1 MGSNSSLPKLSIS
14 NNIDLLQICSENSMS
29 INCLTI
35 NEKHFILATGSDDGI
50 ICIWNMN
57 SLDLSNLLCCI
68 HKFNEHSGYITQ
80 LIFHNDYLISSSS
93 DGTIR
98 KWNYKIGKCE
108 YIFVGHKD
116 VVRKIICVNDY
127 IISGSQD
134 KTAICWNFHTGAIL
148 NTFKGHTR
156 LVNAIAYY
164 GTVTNVFRND
174 NNSEMLSTAGNFER
188 VYTGSADR
196 TAKSWSLKTS
206 KCVVT
211 FEGHTQ
217 PITVME
223 VIKDGEILLT
233 ASIDNTIRSWFTESG
248 IQQFIFV
255 GHKGT
260 IISMHINN
268 KILYTGSIDHTAR
281 SWSIETGKQIRV
293 FSKHS
298 RSVNYVRNHEGMVI
312 TACSDGCVRLFDEK
326 TGELLKKLIHPNHES
341 CVTFKIYGDYLFS
354 ASNDGKIYIWRY
366 FNPEIMKRN
375 ESE

>member
-1 MGSNSSLPKLSIS
+1 MGSNSSLPKLSS
-14 NNIDLLQICSENSMS
+14 NIDLIQICSEHSMC
-29 INCLTI
+29 INCLAF
-35 NEKHFILATGSDDGI
+35 NEKYLIIASGSDDGI
-50 ICIWNMN
+50 ICIWQLN
-57 SLDLSNLLCCI
+57 SLNLSNIICTHRL
-68 HKFNEHSGYITQ
+68 HNHQGYITE

-93 DGTIR
+93 DNTIC
-98 KWNYKIGKCE
+98 KWNFNTGKCE
-108 YIFVGHKD
+108 YVFEGHKD

-156 LVNAIAYY
+156 LVNAVTYF
-164 GTVTNVFRND
+164 GTVANIFRND
-174 NNSEMLSTAGNFER
+174 NNFEMFSTARHFER

-196 TAKSWSLKTS
+196 TAKSWSLRTS
-206 KCVVT
+206 KCIVT

-217 PITVME
+217 PITAIE
-223 VIKDGEILLT
+223 TFKDGEILLT

-248 IQQFIFV
+248 VQQFVFV

-260 IISMHINN
+260 IVSMHINN
-268 KILYTGSIDHTAR
+268 KMLYTGSIDHTAR

-293 FSKHS
+293 FSKHT

-326 TGELLKKLIHPNHES
+326 TGELLKKLIHPNQES
-341 CVTFKIYGDYLFS
+341 CIVFKIYGDYLFS

-375 ESE
+375 ENE

>member
-1 MGSNSSLPKLSIS
+1 MGSNSSLPKLSS
-14 NNIDLLQICSENSMS
+14 NIDLIQICSEHSMS
-29 INCLTI
+29 INCLAF
-35 NEKHFILATGSDDGI
+35 NEKNLILASGSDDGI
-50 ICIWNMN
+50 ICIWQLNL
-57 SLDLSNLLCCI
+57 LDLSNIICTHRL
-68 HKFNEHSGYITQ
+68 HNHQGYITE

-98 KWNYKIGKCE
+98 KWNFNTGKCE
-108 YIFVGHKD
+108 YVFEGHKD

-127 IISGSQD
+127 IVSGSQD

-156 LVNAIAYY
+156 LVNAVTYF
-164 GTVTNVFRND
+164 GTVANIFRND
-174 NNSEMLSTAGNFER
+174 NNSEMFSTARHFER

-196 TAKSWSLKTS
+196 TAKSWSLRTS
-206 KCVVT
+206 KCIVT

-217 PITVME
+217 PITAIE
-223 VIKDGEILLT
+223 TFKDGEILLT

-248 IQQFIFV
+248 VQQFVFV

-260 IISMHINN
+260 IVSMHINN
-268 KILYTGSIDHTAR
+268 KMLYTGSIDHTAR

-293 FSKHS
+293 FSKHT

-326 TGELLKKLIHPNHES
+326 TGELLKKLIHPNQES
-341 CVTFKIYGDYLFS
+341 CVMFKIYGDYLFS

-366 FNPEIMKRN
+366 FNPEIMRRN
-375 ESE
+375 ENE